1 MSNKS
6 DQIFQ
11 LSLTEIAFILVFI
24 LMFLLGSMVFLAQK
38 ENQGL
43 RETLEGLGN
52 FEQKKA
58 DLEKA
63 TQLVAE
69 TLAGKGINNP
79 EEVIKNLVD
88 SVNSHEEIVKLKKQ
102 IVDQDAKITAL
113 SEIQKAIDAAKG
125 QGEGALVQKEIEQ
138 ALLLSKE
145 LKEQL
150 QAMLEKTDDK
160 ALLEG
165 TGRVAEKVKELL
177 AGVEKLE
184 KSFKEDPLLS
194 ALPGETPEQKLES
207 LKREYRLFDA
217 LKKDGS
223 NPILVR
229 KENSDLKGQI
239 QFLKN
244 RLEANG
250 GMDFPPC
257 WADANGK
264 VQMLLTVE
272 LHENELNVSRAW
284 PDIREADAKALPNIS
299 AVLAAPTSDYPSF
312 LRAVKPISDLSRQLN
327 CRHYVR
333 IKNLIPDAVI
343 SDRRRLSI
351 EDYFYKVEVRR

>member
-1 MSNKS
+1 MSNKN

-38 ENQGL
+38 ENQDL
-43 RETLEGLGN
+43 REALEGLGN
-52 FEQKKA
+52 FEKKKA
-58 DLEKA
+58 DLDKA

-69 TLAGKGINNP
+69 TLAGKGISNP

-88 SVNSHEEIVKLKKQ
+88 SVNSHEEIAKLKKQ

-113 SEIQKAIDAAKG
+113 SEIQKVIDAAKG
-125 QGEGALVQKEIEQ
+125 QGEGALVQEKIEQ
-138 ALLLSKE
+138 ALSLSKE

-150 QAMLEKTDDK
+150 QARLEKPEEK
-160 ALLEG
+160 ALLDD
-165 TGRVAEKVKELL
+165 TGRVAEKFKELV

-207 LKREYRLFDA
+207 LKKEYKQFDA

-272 LHENELNVSRAW
+272 LHENELNISRAW
-284 PDIREADAKALPNIS
+284 PDSREADAKALPNIS
-299 AVLAAPTSDYPSF
+299 VVLAAPTSDYPSF

-333 IKNLIPDAVI
+333 IKNLISDAVI

-351 EDYFYKVEVRR
+351 EDHFYKVEVRR

>member
-1 MSNKS
+1 MSNKN
-6 DQIFQ
+6 DKIFQ

-24 LMFLLGSMVFLAQK
+24 LMFLLGSMVFLGQK

-43 RETLEGLGN
+43 KEMLKELGN
-52 FEQKKA
+52 FEQKKS
-58 DLEKA
+58 DLDKA
-63 TQLVAE
+63 KKLVAE
-69 TLAGKGINNP
+69 TLAGSGISDP
-79 EEVIKNLVD
+79 AEVIKNLVD
-88 SVNSHEEIVKLKKQ
+88 SANSHEEIAKLKKQ
-102 IVDQDAKITAL
+102 IIDQDAKITAL
-113 SEIQKAIDAAKG
+113 SEIQKAIDATKG
-125 QGEGALVQKEIEQ
+125 QGEGALVQEQIEQ
-138 ALLLSKE
+138 ALSLSKE

-150 QAMLEKTDDK
+150 QARLEKPEDK
-160 ALLEG
+160 ALLED
-165 TGRVAEKVKELL
+165 TGRVAEKVKELV
-177 AGVEKLE
+177 ASVEKLE

-207 LKREYRLFDA
+207 LMKEYRQFDA

-272 LHENELNVSRAW
+272 LHENKLYVSRAW
-284 PDIREADAKALPNIS
+284 PDSREADAKALPNIS
-299 AVLAAPTSDYPSF
+299 AVLAAPTSAYPAF
-312 LRAVKPISDLSRQLN
+312 LRAVKPISDLGRQLN

-333 IKNLIPDAVI
+333 IKNLIPDAVF

-351 EDYFYKVEVRR
+351 EDHFYKVEVRR

>member
-43 RETLEGLGN
+43 REALEGLGN

-63 TQLVAE
+63 TQLVAD

-125 QGEGALVQKEIEQ
+125 QGEGALAGE
-138 ALLLSKE
+138 
-145 LKEQL
+145 
-150 QAMLEKTDDK
+150 TDR
-160 ALLEG
+160 G
-165 TGRVAEKVKELL
+165 SRRRCGRRVA
-177 AGVEKLE
+177 
-184 KSFKEDPLLS
+184 
-194 ALPGETPEQKLES
+194 
-207 LKREYRLFDA
+207 
-217 LKKDGS
+217 
-223 NPILVR
+223 VR
-229 KENSDLKGQI
+229 Q
-239 QFLKN
+239 
-244 RLEANG
+244 
-250 GMDFPPC
+250 
-257 WADANGK
+257 
-264 VQMLLTVE
+264 
-272 LHENELNVSRAW
+272 SR
-284 PDIREADAKALPNIS
+284 S
-299 AVLAAPTSDYPSF
+299 
-312 LRAVKPISDLSRQLN
+312 Q
-327 CRHYVR
+327 
-333 IKNLIPDAVI
+333 
-343 SDRRRLSI
+343 DRRG
-351 EDYFYKVEVRR
+351 